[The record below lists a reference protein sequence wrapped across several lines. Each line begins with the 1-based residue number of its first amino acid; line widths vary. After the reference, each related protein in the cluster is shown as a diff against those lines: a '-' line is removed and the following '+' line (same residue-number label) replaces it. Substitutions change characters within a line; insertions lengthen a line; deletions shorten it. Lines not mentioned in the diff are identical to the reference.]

1 MTRRRDAAY
10 GALLVLTL
18 LLLLLNDGDY
28 GSITVVHGLAAP
40 TTVSR
45 RDVLFLASSS
55 SIAAVFLNTLCSSVA
70 LAADTNIDDNDDDSS
85 RRRRKITVQGVAT
98 LAPNVA
104 AAATAPTMD
113 PSAAETNAAA
123 QPAALYITCRPDRAD
138 NVPAAIL
145 SGTRGKPPPV
155 LAARFAG
162 PQLQFPFR
170 FALDTAQH
178 VTPEGASAA
187 DGNDDD
193 WWWKDDNLVV
203 SARWDSDGVAA
214 TRSPE
219 DLVGRGLW
227 LCSDSKDAAAAAD
240 ISSQVV
246 TVQLQGRGSFGKFAT
261 KKSS

>member
-10 GALLVLTL
+10 GAHLLLLLTLLLL

-98 LAPNVA
+98 LAPNVSA
-104 AAATAPTMD
+104 AATMD

-155 LAARFAG
+155 LAARFAS
-162 PQLQFPFR
+162 PEFPFR

-178 VTPEGASAA
+178 VTPEGAGAA

-214 TRSPE
+214 TRSAE

-227 LCSDSKDAAAAAD
+227 LRSHSKDAAAAAD